1 MAAWLILFLLA
12 AELLA
17 GAAIVRK
24 RTDRRQRLGLSVTSI
39 ALAAGLTWWAISGN
53 EVTAWWIV
61 LLVLASAVVVSVL
74 GTLVFVGTHR
84 PLARVTMQTGARIFG
99 AAIALVIVA
108 AIFLILGVVLAVLD
122 RRSATALFVA
132 FAYATW
138 FGGYALLT
146 AQTTTLQPERRGQ
159 N

>member
-1 MAAWLILFLLA
+1 
-12 AELLA
+12 
-17 GAAIVRK
+17 
-24 RTDRRQRLGLSVTSI
+24 
-39 ALAAGLTWWAISGN
+39 
-53 EVTAWWIV
+53 
-61 LLVLASAVVVSVL
+61 
-74 GTLVFVGTHR
+74 
-84 PLARVTMQTGARIFG
+84 MQTGARIFG

-108 AIFLILGVVLAVLD
+108 AIFLILGVVSAVLD